1 MKTSHTNAKNHLRSK
16 SARTT
21 PSESKRQNS
30 ILDCDIFERSLSTG
44 LIPVH
49 HPSFSSSDTPHSE
62 KLRSAG
68 TSVSSLSL
76 SQYSPEDYIPP
87 VLDLSTE
94 LLTDPEAD
102 LDKVHIITCDCKEH
116 RFAHLNCSVC
126 PECNGRSKAL
136 APPPSFST
144 IKWNEKKHASD
155 VHTHAPIEEEND
167 ELMFLSF
174 ADLVRQENEP
184 ESLHCTNLKNC
195 IL

>member
-1 MKTSHTNAKNHLRSK
+1 MKTSHTNSRNHQNSK
-16 SARTT
+16 SSRPT
-21 PSESKRQNS
+21 PNEAIRQNS

-44 LIPVH
+44 LLPIH
-49 HPSFSSSDTPHSE
+49 YPSFSSSDAPHPE
-62 KLRSAG
+62 KSRSAR

-94 LLTDPEAD
+94 LLTDPETD

-136 APPPSFST
+136 ASSPTFSS
-144 IKWNEKKHASD
+144 IKWNEKKHAPD
-155 VHTHAPIEEEND
+155 IHTHAPIQEEND

-174 ADLVRQENEP
+174 ADLVRQENES